1 MRINGFEQIKVFYSW
16 VFNNADKSVK
26 PHHISLYLFLVN
38 QNNRNNWVEWFKCPF
53 DLGMA
58 GSCIGNKK
66 TYYKTLDD
74 LQEWG
79 LLKYEKGINNWKAP
93 LIKLEVLIRTTSVT
107 ATDTAS
113 VPTSEPQVLPLDTP
127 LPTPLG
133 THIYKPITNNLKPIT
148 NNNDADEEIDYRAVH
163 LEFADRLLLND
174 LECQAI
180 FEVSEKRVTFELL
193 NTFVAHLT
201 NQSKVYNHY
210 SEFKKHFSNWMR
222 KHEPSK
228 ENKSKVDAYL
238 ENNLA
243 AKKILGI

>member
-133 THIYKPITNNLKPIT
+133 THIDKHITNNLKPIT
-148 NNNDADEEIDYRAVH
+148 DNEAHKHFAEKLFDAKDELD
-163 LEFADRLLLND
+163 
-174 LECQAI
+174 AI
-180 FEVSEKRVTFELL
+180 EVSTRKKPTADTLKRFNANLV
-193 NTFVAHLT
+193 
-201 NQSKVYNHY
+201 NQNKHHNHY
-210 SEFKKHFSNWMR
+210 SEYKKHFISWLI
-222 KHEPSK
+222 KQPETTLVEPK
-228 ENKSKVDAYL
+228 Q
-238 ENNLA
+238 
-243 AKKILGI
+243 KKRL

>member
-113 VPTSEPQVLPLDTP
+113 VPTSEPQVLPLDIP
-127 LPTPLG
+127 LPTPLH
-133 THIYKPITNNLKPIT
+133 THIDKPITNNLKPIT
-148 NNNDADEEIDYRAVH
+148 DNEAHKHFAEKLFDAKDEI
-163 LEFADRLLLND
+163 N
-174 LECQAI
+174 AI
-180 FEVSEKRVTFELL
+180 EVSTRKKPTPDTLKRFNANLV
-193 NTFVAHLT
+193 
-201 NQSKVYNHY
+201 NQNKHHNHY
-210 SEFKKHFSNWMR
+210 SEYKKHFISWLI
-222 KHEPSK
+222 KQPETTLVEPK
-228 ENKSKVDAYL
+228 Q
-238 ENNLA
+238 
-243 AKKILGI
+243 KKRL

>member
-107 ATDTAS
+107 ATDAAS
-113 VPTSEPQVLPLDTP
+113 VPTSEPQVLPL
-127 LPTPLG
+127 PTPLG
-133 THIYKPITNNLKPIT
+133 THIDKPITNNLKPIT
-148 NNNDADEEIDYRAVH
+148 DNEAHKYFAEKLFDAKDELD
-163 LEFADRLLLND
+163 
-174 LECQAI
+174 AI
-180 FEVSEKRVTFELL
+180 EVSTRKKPTADTLKRFNANLV
-193 NTFVAHLT
+193 
-201 NQSKVYNHY
+201 NQNKHHNHY
-210 SEFKKHFSNWMR
+210 SEYKKHFISWLI
-222 KHEPSK
+222 KQPETTLVEPK
-228 ENKSKVDAYL
+228 Q
-238 ENNLA
+238 
-243 AKKILGI
+243 KKRL